1 MKGSLV
7 RLRLLAIPNNEKLS
21 FDEDVEDKKE
31 WVIAHCWGVSILPN
45 DTFHDAES
53 NRFFK

>member
-1 MKGSLV
+1 MNYYLRKMKGSLV

-31 WVIAHCWGVSILPN
+31 WVIAHCWGIHP
-45 DTFHDAES
+45 AQ
-53 NRFFK
+53 